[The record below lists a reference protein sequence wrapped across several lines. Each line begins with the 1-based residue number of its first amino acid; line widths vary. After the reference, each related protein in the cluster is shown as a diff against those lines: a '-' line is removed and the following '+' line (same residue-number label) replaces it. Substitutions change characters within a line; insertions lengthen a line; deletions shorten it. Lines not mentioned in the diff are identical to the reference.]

1 MPDLRKFQR
10 RALELVFWGSI
21 VLVLVPLISFYFFD
35 KQFRHEV
42 GKNDLSRNWKLVDSA
57 TSTNTLNLDLPQ
69 DFGRNPQLRGK
80 PKWILE
86 RTVSVA
92 AIKQLQSPVLV
103 LGRIADADQAY
114 LGNCK
119 IGSTGFTNGGER
131 QGWWWGAIR
140 IYPIPTSCLSSQS
153 GDNMTLRL
161 EVTKWGA
168 GASGVMGGPIG
179 LGESEHIS
187 PLALAVE
194 LLRFGTLAVY
204 GLLLIVGVGIY
215 YAFVFLLVPA
225 RFYNGIFGLCAVS
238 IGIYQLITSSIFYRY
253 LQNTALLMKINFL
266 SAAMTGV
273 FLLWFLSARFR
284 KLNSRIFQVLAIISV
299 VFLAY
304 GFSRTSLEDVYRV
317 YEKWFAVFLLAYFV
331 AYLNF
336 VRNWWTSRSKDMW
349 RYVVGFS
356 AVIFACTHD
365 IVVTSAG
372 IDAPYL
378 IPYGFVILFG
388 AISLTLAKEYADAFL
403 HVEEQVSERTQD
415 LGRALNQ
422 LRSLEK
428 MKERFFAN
436 VSHDF
441 KSPVTIALGSIEEAK
456 QVKSPGEGSRVAS
469 MLQPAERSLHHLLEM
484 ISELLD
490 TVKAESGTLK
500 MNWETAKPAELLRD
514 WVQPY
519 EVLCD
524 RKGIQLDLDVSG
536 CGELK
541 VPLDVSKLRRVV
553 DNLLSNAV
561 KFTDRRSEPARR
573 NHPTGIIAV
582 ALRTDDAR
590 FRIEISDSGMGIPED
605 EKGKI
610 FDRYYQSSRTS
621 LKDHGGSGIGLAF
634 AKEMVDLHNGRL
646 SVETSEW
653 GGAKFIVAL
662 PLSQDVEVTGE
673 HQAVPVLTDDVLK
686 GSLDVAYPP
695 EAPRKIDPTLPSV
708 LAAEDNPEVA
718 QIVIAALSSEYN
730 VFFAPDGEKALS
742 MIRAR
747 SFDCLVT
754 DIVMPRMR
762 GDELVSTI
770 RADSKLSGL
779 PIVVV
784 SSHSEETLIAT
795 VLRAG
800 ANDYVTKP
808 FRREILLARVRAQI
822 EAKKTTEWLAQNE
835 KVIELGFLANGMAH
849 QINNGLASL
858 TNQTAFQ
865 LDLTQQSLE
874 NVGDLSPETK
884 EELAGKLKKS
894 REAIERALKRI
905 RDLTQSVQAYSS
917 GSRER
922 TLINAADSVDLALTL
937 HADKIKKKAIQVR
950 TDGLAGL
957 HFTGYSNFHEVMVNL
972 IGNAADTVKDDG
984 SGVIEVAGR
993 SLEKEK
999 AVEISVV
1006 DNGMGIAAEHLP
1018 KLCRPFFTTKAPGAG
1033 TGMGLFVVRTILEGQ
1048 HRGTLTISSE
1058 GEGKGAR
1065 FVVRVPQE
1073 APEAAFST
1081 EITIHGVPV
1090 G

>member
-1 MPDLRKFQR
+1 MQSRLGRSQVLEAVFWTAIVLIFLPRIALEGYEWALRRSLDTKGWAQGWQLNDRDGHNLGLLSIPQDLRFSDLRGGRTRWTYSKTFEATELTRFQR
-10 RALELVFWGSI
+10 PG
-21 VLVLVPLISFYFFD
+21 
-35 KQFRHEV
+35 
-42 GKNDLSRNWKLVDSA
+42 
-57 TSTNTLNLDLPQ
+57 
-69 DFGRNPQLRGK
+69 
-80 PKWILE
+80 
-86 RTVSVA
+86 
-92 AIKQLQSPVLV
+92 LV
-103 LGRIADADQAY
+103 LGRIGDADRVY
-114 LGNCK
+114 LNDCLV
-119 IGSTGFTNGGER
+119 GSTGLNDDDS
-131 QGWWWGAIR
+131 QHGWWWSVLRSYEIPQKCLQSNGKHAATFKIELIKFGGPSFG
-140 IYPIPTSCLSSQS
+140 IY
-153 GDNMTLRL
+153 
-161 EVTKWGA
+161 
-168 GASGVMGGPIG
+168 GGPIG
-179 LGESEHIS
+179 VGDFDRIS
-187 PLALAVE
+187 NIAKVIDWLRYVTLAIFGITMFLNAFYYIFVYVLVPSRSYYGVFALSALSVGVYELMTSTYPFRVATDGSTMMRILFSSAVLTAFFVLLFLHSRFRTFKPWLLYTAGVGGAIALAVGLPQPTLKGVYATYEIWQGFFLLTYVVAYAQFLSFARRVRTRDLWRYVFGFTVLMSCVIHDVLMTVYGSASPYLITYGFMMLFGAVALALA
-194 LLRFGTLAVY
+194 
-204 GLLLIVGVGIY
+204 
-215 YAFVFLLVPA
+215 
-225 RFYNGIFGLCAVS
+225 
-238 IGIYQLITSSIFYRY
+238 
-253 LQNTALLMKINFL
+253 
-266 SAAMTGV
+266 
-273 FLLWFLSARFR
+273 
-284 KLNSRIFQVLAIISV
+284 
-299 VFLAY
+299 
-304 GFSRTSLEDVYRV
+304 
-317 YEKWFAVFLLAYFV
+317 
-331 AYLNF
+331 
-336 VRNWWTSRSKDMW
+336 
-349 RYVVGFS
+349 
-356 AVIFACTHD
+356 
-365 IVVTSAG
+365 
-372 IDAPYL
+372 
-378 IPYGFVILFG
+378 
-388 AISLTLAKEYADAFL
+388 KESADAFD
-403 HVEEQVSERTQD
+403 HVEEQVGERTRD
-415 LGRALNQ
+415 LGAALNQ
-422 LRSLEK
+422 LRALEK

-436 VSHDF
+436 ISHDF
-441 KSPVTIALGSIEEAK
+441 KTPVTVALGSIEEAK
-456 QVKSPGEGSRVAS
+456 QVKAPGEGSRIAS

-500 MNWETAKPAELLRD
+500 MNWETAKPAELLRE

-536 CGELK
+536 CGELR

-573 NHPTGIIAV
+573 NHPTGIVQV

-590 FRIEISDSGMGIPED
+590 FWIEISDSGMGIPED

-653 GGAKFIVAL
+653 GGAKFIVAV

-695 EAPRKIDPTLPSV
+695 ETPRKIDPTLPSV

-747 SFDCLVT
+747 AFDCLVT

-795 VLRAG
+795 VLRSG

-922 TLINAADSVDLALTL
+922 TLIHAADSVDLALTL

-972 IGNAADTVKDDG
+972 IGNAADAVKDDG
-984 SGVIEVAGR
+984 SGVIEVTGR
-993 SLEKEK
+993 GLEKER
-999 AVEISVV
+999 AVEIAVV
-1006 DNGMGIAAEHLP
+1006 DNGMGIAAEYLP
-1018 KLCRPFFTTKAPGAG
+1018 KLCRPFFTTKAPGDG
-1033 TGMGLFVVRTILEGQ
+1033 TGMGLYVVRSILEGQ
-1048 HRGTLTISSE
+1048 HKGTLTISSE

-1065 FVVRVPQE
+1065 FAVRVPQE